1 MGIYGKSV
9 ETMVIYGKYMIYDK
23 YIYIYVPNFLQFR
36 EPMKFPNA
44 VKFKK
49 GYNLNSDGCSAS
61 FSRGFQTDR
70 AESTL
75 PPVWRW
81 GPQMGLESIDL
92 LQDLKGQTLWNFA
105 VSTDWFKG
113 QLKSNHTVLS
123 STFFGGSLKQFR
135 ILMSRAI
142 FPGMMSLQTI
152 VMLKIFCKHCHD
164 PSALPDGR
172 DVGGRK

>member
-1 MGIYGKSV
+1 MGNLWKNYGDLW
-9 ETMVIYGKYMIYDK
+9 EIYDI
-23 YIYIYVPNFLQFR
+23 YIYIPNFLQFR

-49 GYNLNSDGCSAS
+49 GCNLNSDGCPAS
-61 FSRGFQTDR
+61 CFSRGFQTDR

-81 GPQMGLESIDL
+81 GPGGPGIHWYAAGFE
-92 LQDLKGQTLWNFA
+92 GTNFA

-152 VMLKIFCKHCHD
+152 VVLKIFCKHCHD